1 MSNGILK
8 PGALPTTSRATLY
21 SSELYAPHAILY
33 KLVANIHQS
42 FVFLYR
48 SEIKDSHHL
57 LSGSND
63 LHTHLY
69 DFISYFFHPS
79 PFLER
84 KARRVGIIIPLCLPW
99 LWLALKCHSR
109 WWIYGLKGYII
120 YTFLLVFLWL
130 IFQLQWTKFPN

>member
-8 PGALPTTSRATLY
+8 PGALPTTSRAALY

-48 SEIKDSHHL
+48 SEIKDAHHL

-63 LHTHLY
+63 LHTYLY
-69 DFISYFFHPS
+69 DFISYLFHPS
-79 PFLER
+79 PFLE
-84 KARRVGIIIPLCLPW
+84 K
-99 LWLALKCHSR
+99 KS
-109 WWIYGLKGYII
+109 
-120 YTFLLVFLWL
+120 
-130 IFQLQWTKFPN
+130 